1 MLGGFLLYVLWL
13 TVLEKVGGGEVP
25 GGSLFLFFF
34 FHKAYLVL
42 SPGLMLLHEL
52 SYSRFLAGV
61 Q

>member
-1 MLGGFLLYVLWL
+1 MLYVLWL

-42 SPGLMLLHEL
+42 SPGLLLLHKL